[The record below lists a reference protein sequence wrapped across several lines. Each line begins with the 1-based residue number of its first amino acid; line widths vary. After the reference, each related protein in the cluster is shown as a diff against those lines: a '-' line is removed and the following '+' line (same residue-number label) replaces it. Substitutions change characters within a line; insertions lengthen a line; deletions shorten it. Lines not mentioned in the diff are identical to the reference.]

1 VITDFITRGNIV
13 ITLQIKSL
21 RVAAAVLSVAML
33 AGSAAVVW
41 AVPAAPDAKY
51 GSTQD
56 WAKERQERFKHFADR
71 MAERLEIKAS
81 QQSAW
86 QAFTKSLETALEP
99 PAKKAEQKTDAAS
112 IARMNADRA
121 AVHAQKLAQIAD
133 ATAKLQEVLTADQ
146 RTTLDQMA
154 ARFAEHH
161 HGGHHFFHH
170 DGDGEHGGW
179 GGHDHQ
185 HDHEHGDAGSD
196 HSQQH

>member
-1 VITDFITRGNIV
+1 M